1 MDNTWIN
8 STTHS
13 SWPDL
18 IASDPDL
25 HDFDIYVYGYS
36 TPTVGEALNIRE
48 IADRFGQELKD
59 NKIFANYEEVDFIT
73 HSMGGI
79 ITKRML
85 DTFNTPSE
93 SVNLHRVHCVIYLA
107 VPSNGAELAALAS
120 WISHNPQF
128 NSMSPKSAAD
138 FLQAVE
144 GDWAAILRART
155 PMSPFP
161 RTFSGY
167 EKLAT
172 ANFHVVPQ
180 LYTSQLADGPVLGFE
195 YNHMTIVKPKDRES
209 EVYRWAKARILEA
222 SAYPVQAPRSELVG
236 GHVILFDAFKD
247 ADHSGLKFA
256 NESIVSFFSGEADL
270 LVSNTSPPQN
280 EALFFTQAD
289 EGGTYQNAP
298 QDKGAN
304 GGIQKMLQ
312 SKLSDVTECPISGY
326 LHHWFSVEANG
337 VYCVLAR
344 DGHHYAKVQVTSLQ
358 PDRIAFDWLY
368 QPAASRSL
376 QQ

>member
-1 MDNTWIN
+1 
-8 STTHS
+8 
-13 SWPDL
+13 
-18 IASDPDL
+18 
-25 HDFDIYVYGYS
+25 VYGYS
-36 TPTVGEALNIRE
+36 TPALGEASNIRE

-79 ITKRML
+79 VTKRML
-85 DTFNTPSE
+85 DTLNTPSE
-93 SVNLHRVHCVIYLA
+93 SVNLHRVHSVIYLA

-128 NSMSPKSAAD
+128 RSMSPRNAAD

-155 PMSPFP
+155 PSSPFP
-161 RTFSGY
+161 RTYSGY

-180 LYTSQLADGPVLGFE
+180 LYTSQLADAPVLGFD
-195 YNHMTIVKPKDRES
+195 YSHIDIVKPKDRDS
-209 EVYRWAKARILEA
+209 YVYRWAKARILEA
-222 SAYPVQAPRSELVG
+222 SAYTVEAPRSNLG
-236 GHVILFDAFKD
+236 AGHVVLFDAFKD
-247 ADHSGLKFA
+247 ADHSGLRF
-256 NESIVSFFSGEADL
+256 STQSVVSFFSGEADL
-270 LVSNTSPPQN
+270 LVSNTNPPQS

-289 EGGTYQNAP
+289 EGGIYQNAP
-298 QDKGAN
+298 QDRGAN
-304 GGIQKMLQ
+304 GGIQKMPQ
-312 SKLSDVTECPISGY
+312 SKLNDVTECPVGGY

-337 VYCVLAR
+337 VYCMLAR

-358 PDRIAFDWLY
+358 ADRIALDWLY
-368 QPAASRSL
+368 QPEKSRSF
-376 QQ
+376 Q